1 MGLRD
6 KGRML
11 LTMAALWLVAID
23 ELAAQAPAVRIP
35 SRPTCASCQIDFTP
49 TVRVGDR
56 DGRGV
61 VENDRSWLRRDPQ
74 GRYFLG
80 YAYAT
85 ELKVFAPDGQFLHPL
100 GRRGAGP
107 GEFEGVVGVH
117 FSRGDTV
124 QVIDWGT
131 SRRSMFT
138 RDLRFVRSHP
148 LAVQPQLRWSVLPDN
163 RILVGSASGT
173 AARAGGG
180 LQLLNADGTRA
191 ANRALESALLPAT
204 GSPSSLRV
212 FAPYRGDSIW
222 VGDAESYAISL
233 LDTRALRT
241 VRRWQGN
248 PAWFAT
254 ATTDPKVLGA
264 PTPRVASMH
273 TAADGLLWVLIM
285 VPDARWRTVV
295 RAAGEGHFEVLDYDK
310 YTDAIIE
317 VIRPSTGEL
326 VHSQRFDRTP
336 PWFIGDGE
344 AARFE
349 GEDVDDPHF
358 RVYRVTLR
366 GR

>member
-1 MGLRD
+1 
-6 KGRML
+6 
-11 LTMAALWLVAID
+11 
-23 ELAAQAPAVRIP
+23 
-35 SRPTCASCQIDFTP
+35 
-49 TVRVGDR
+49 
-56 DGRGV
+56 
-61 VENDRSWLRRDPQ
+61 
-74 GRYFLG
+74 
-80 YAYAT
+80 
-85 ELKVFAPDGQFLHPL
+85 
-100 GRRGAGP
+100 
-107 GEFEGVVGVH
+107 
-117 FSRGDTV
+117 
-124 QVIDWGT
+124 
-131 SRRSMFT
+131 
-138 RDLRFVRSHP
+138 
-148 LAVQPQLRWSVLPDN
+148 
-163 RILVGSASGT
+163 
-173 AARAGGG
+173 
-180 LQLLNADGTRA
+180 
-191 ANRALESALLPAT
+191 LESALLPAT